1 MRSKKR
7 SGAPSGRSR
16 RLPYNNATSR
26 VLHRIPPPAE
36 AKGFQ
41 TAGLTAEI
49 ISGLKEK
56 ERVVAYPEDSISDG
70 TKIQARK

>member
-1 MRSKKR
+1 
-7 SGAPSGRSR
+7 
-16 RLPYNNATSR
+16 

-56 ERVVAYPEDSISDG
+56 ERAVAYPEDSISDG